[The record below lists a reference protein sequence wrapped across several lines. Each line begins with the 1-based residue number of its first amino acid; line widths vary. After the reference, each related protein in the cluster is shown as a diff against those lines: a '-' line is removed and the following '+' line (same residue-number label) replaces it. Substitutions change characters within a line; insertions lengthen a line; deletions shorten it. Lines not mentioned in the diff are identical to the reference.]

1 MYKHN
6 SSYSSIG
13 MTEKGQ
19 EKLSFLVWF
28 TVVVVVVVVN
38 FIKVSVVL
46 AFYTQIG
53 DTN

>member
-28 TVVVVVVVVN
+28 TVVVVVVVN

-46 AFYTQIG
+46 AFYTLIG